1 MTTALLFPG
10 QGSQTSSMRELVG
23 DEAPELLAEL
33 IERIGEDPFPRVAEC
48 TAYAQPAIYCAS
60 IAGLRRMRP
69 EIPAAYAGHSM
80 GEITAL
86 AAAGA
91 LSVEEGLRL
100 VIVRASA
107 MAAAASQMGGS
118 MLALLKGELP
128 QVAELAG
135 AHGATVA
142 NDNAPGQIVASGPVA
157 ALDALAADARAHGL
171 RVMRLDVAGAFHSRA
186 MAPALER
193 FGAALDSVEF
203 SEPSAP
209 VYSGLTARPFD
220 NVREE
225 LLASLVSC
233 VRWRETMVALHRAG
247 ADDFV
252 DLGPGEVLA
261 RLVARNVPGA
271 GARTL
276 EGSDALHA

>member
-23 DEAPELLAEL
+23 VEAPELLAEL
-33 IERIGEDPFPRVAEC
+33 IERIGEDPFPRVAES

-107 MAAAASQMGGS
+107 MAAAASQMGGG
-118 MLALLKGELP
+118 MLALLKGDLP

-142 NDNAPGQIVASGPVA
+142 NDNAPGQIVASGPIA
-157 ALDALAADARAHGL
+157 ALDALAADARGHGL
-171 RVMRLDVAGAFHSRA
+171 RVMRLDVVGAFHSPA

-193 FGAALDSVEF
+193 FRAALESVEF
-203 SEPSAP
+203 TEPPAP

-271 GARTL
+271 SARTL
-276 EGSDALHA
+276 EESDALHA